1 MHISLA
7 AEKIIESGPI
17 VVTNTMLVTWIVIVL
32 LVGLALIVR
41 ANLCQIPGKLQNIFE
56 FALEGILGLIES
68 VTQDRRKA
76 LMFLPLVATFFLFIL
91 VGNWLG
97 LLPGFESIGK
107 FVVNHEGKTVLAPFL
122 RPPAADLNTTLALA
136 IVSVG
141 AVQFVGIKSLGL
153 SYFKKFI
160 NFKGPIDF
168 FVGVV
173 ETISEFA
180 KIISFS
186 FRLFGNVFAGGVL
199 LMVVTFLVPY
209 IASIPFYGMELF
221 VGFVQA
227 LVFAML
233 TTVFLQMAT
242 VGHEEHEGH

>member
-7 AEKIIESGPI
+7 AEKIIEVGPI
-17 VVTNTMLVTWIVIVL
+17 AITNSMLVTWIVIIFL
-32 LVGLALIVR
+32 GTLSFLVGR
-41 ANLCQIPGKLQNIFE
+41 NLKQVPGKIQNIIE
-56 FALEGILGLIES
+56 FVIDSILNMIEG
-68 VTQDRRKA
+68 VTNDRTKA
-76 LMFLPLVATFFLFIL
+76 IRFLPLVATFFLFIL
-91 VGNWLG
+91 VGNWMG
-97 LLPGFESIGK
+97 LIPGFESIGK
-107 FVVNHEGKTVLAPFL
+107 HVEVEGKTVLAPFF

-136 IVSVG
+136 VVSIF
-141 AVQFVGIKSLGL
+141 AVQYVGVKSLGL
-153 SYFKKFI
+153 SYFRKFV
-160 NFKGPIDF
+160 NLKGPIEF

-199 LMVVTFLVPY
+199 LMVVTFLVPFV
-209 IASIPFYGMELF
+209 ASIPFYGMEIF

-242 VGHEEHEGH
+242 VGHEEH